1 MKWHKISD
9 GDYPEIG
16 RYVLVAWAYDNG
28 EYNESYTRMA
38 KLERDF
44 TWNDDGYV
52 KWGTELTD
60 CWAYIDLST
69 D

>member
-16 RYVLVAWAYDNG
+16 RYVLVAWTCDDG
-28 EYNESYTRMA
+28 EYNENYTRMA

-44 TWNDDGYV
+44 MWNDDGYV
-52 KWGTELTD
+52 KWDVEPTD
-60 CWAYIDLST
+60 RWAYIDLPT